1 LAARTVNHI
10 VTTSVLSGIIL
21 ISTAYGNYAAVQP
34 DQSQGI
40 DMIETNTR
48 TLGVL
53 LAIFVA
59 LTMFVQSAQRVNHV
73 AVIHPVVVDKP
84 VVAPAVIE
92 QPVVKKASNELVAI
106 PKEKCASTW
115 VNGGNFVLVTPKTCN
130 DVSIA
135 SMTIAVSSKPCDAST
150 KADFQN
156 LTASTYFKGDF
167 GFYVGQGKSVQC
179 LAVQEI
185 VGKYL

>member
-1 LAARTVNHI
+1 M
-10 VTTSVLSGIIL
+10 
-21 ISTAYGNYAAVQP
+21 
-34 DQSQGI
+34 I
-40 DMIETNTR
+40 DTNAK

-59 LTMFVQSAQRVNHV
+59 LTMFVQSAQRVSHV
-73 AVIHPVVVDKP
+73 AVFHPVVVDKP
-84 VVAPAVIE
+84 VVAPVVVEAPVIK
-92 QPVVKKASNELVAI
+92 VSNDLMAI

>member
-1 LAARTVNHI
+1 
-10 VTTSVLSGIIL
+10 
-21 ISTAYGNYAAVQP
+21 
-34 DQSQGI
+34 
-40 DMIETNTR
+40 M
-48 TLGVL
+48 
-53 LAIFVA
+53 AIFVA
-59 LTMFVQSAQRVNHV
+59 LVMFVQSAQRVNLAAPFHP
-73 AVIHPVVVDKP
+73 AVVEKP
-84 VVAPAVIE
+84 VVAAAIVE
-92 QPVVKKASNELVAI
+92 APVVKKASNALVAI

-115 VNGGNFVLVTPKTCN
+115 TNYGNSVLVTPQTCK

-150 KADFQN
+150 KADFEN
-156 LTASTYFKGDF
+156 VTASTYFKGDF